1 MPKAVHL
8 LAYLWLVALAIA
20 LCVTALTTDR
30 RSRQVEEYAAFC
42 DPFGYLQIAQDTR
55 QAVTAHHLPN
65 FSIETPHSRLLI
77 NLMKSRGVPTNQ
89 WDDLV
94 APLCYHY
101 SPRADHVGVQYPPGA
116 GLMLAAF
123 PQGYALHRMNR
134 VVIALFLIT
143 GVVALSVGALKRS
156 WLFSGS
162 VVLALV
168 IGLQMLARIDNASFS
183 INAMFAP
190 LLLCALSL
198 SGAFIVRDHSRR
210 SFWIAWL
217 LTFVAGWFF
226 GFAILVR
233 LQIMFLLPGLLI
245 LIWPASLRGLLKSG
259 LVSFLL
265 GVLVGG
271 ILPIMFNQSR
281 VTGSWF
287 ESTYGVGNTDP
298 PSLKSF
304 WPNVHFYFDPGKPS
318 QFNWALPI
326 ILVGCIGFFLCFGC
340 KRTGD
345 AEHSF
350 FSLTPL
356 RLMLAA
362 SVMWAIPTAYFLT
375 HEVTGH
381 HYPLATIFLTSLMS
395 GLGVLW
401 LETHQLKRTTELSPG
416 KWLCVAGSI
425 LAILPGAFVFF
436 EAWSTYE
443 PASAERPPHVFRLP
457 DELADEKA
465 WIWSSELSGSL
476 WYYARK
482 PAHKINFSSPDTR
495 VVVYRFVQDRAELQ
509 FIIEDGPDMQRMKD
523 EMVRLGATLELRGVV
538 DGHPYF
544 LIHWPPGGPGEAP
557 RLAMTRPRTTGA
569 GE

>member
-8 LAYLWLVALAIA
+8 LGYLWLVALAIA
-20 LCVTALTTDR
+20 LSVTALTTDR

-55 QAVTAHHLPN
+55 QAATAHDLPN
-65 FSIETPHSRLLI
+65 FSIENPHSRLLI
-77 NLMKSRGVPTNQ
+77 NLMKSRSVPTNQ

-101 SPRADHVGVQYPPGA
+101 SPRADHMGVQYPPGA

-123 PQGYALHRMNR
+123 SQGYALHSLNR
-134 VVIALFLIT
+134 VVIALFLVT
-143 GVVALSVGALKRS
+143 GVVALSAGALKRS

-198 SGAFIVRDHSRR
+198 SAAFFKREQK
-210 SFWIAWL
+210 SFWLAWL

-233 LQIMFLLPGLLI
+233 LQIVFLLPGLLI
-245 LIWPASLRGLLKSG
+245 LIFPAGLRGLLKSG

-265 GVLVGG
+265 GVCVGG
-271 ILPIMFNQSR
+271 IFPIMFNQSR

-298 PSLKSF
+298 PSWKSF

-318 QFNWALPI
+318 QFNWALPV
-326 ILVGCIGFFLCFGC
+326 ILLGCIGFFLCFRR
-340 KRTGD
+340 KPTVA

-356 RLMLAA
+356 RLLLAA
-362 SVMWAIPTAYFLT
+362 VVMWAIPTAYFLT

-381 HYPLATIFLTSLMS
+381 HYPLATVFLTSLML
-395 GLGVLW
+395 GLGILW
-401 LETHQLKRTTELSPG
+401 LETQQLKRTSVRSSG
-416 KWLCVAGSI
+416 KWLCVAGTI
-425 LAILPGAFVFF
+425 LAILPGVFVFF

-465 WIWSSELSGSL
+465 WVWSSELSGSL

-482 PAHKINFSSPDTR
+482 PAHKINFSSPETR
-495 VVVYRFVQDRAELQ
+495 VVVFRFVQDRAEPQ
-509 FIIEDGPDMQRMKD
+509 FIIEDGPDMQRMKA

-544 LIHWPPGGPGEAP
+544 LIHWPAP
-557 RLAMTRPRTTGA
+557 RPNQRA
-569 GE
+569 G